1 MTWESAQNAT
11 STRDC
16 SVPGCT
22 GIAYRKDSD
31 LCQWHFSHGT
41 PDQYRSRKVQPTQER
56 IDALQ
61 ERLDDLDRQ
70 IGRLMEERRR
80 VYRRYSRL
88 LGEGV

>member
-1 MTWESAQNAT
+1 MGWQSAQDALHT
-11 STRDC
+11 KDC
-16 SVPGCT
+16 SVPNCT
-22 GIAYRKDSD
+22 GLVYRGGD
-31 LCQWHFSHGT
+31 LCDWHVKNGT
-41 PDQYRSRKVQPTQER
+41 PDQYRSKRVQPTQER

-80 VYRRYSRL
+80 VYRRLSRL